1 MRRFSRSR
9 PPGDCLHGAYP
20 ELFEREHLRERLNF
34 YDMYVELALCAHHP
48 LPDMREAAQDRIALL
63 LSGHNHLDGLVW

>member
-1 MRRFSRSR
+1 
-9 PPGDCLHGAYP
+9 
-20 ELFEREHLRERLNF
+20 
-34 YDMYVELALCAHHP
+34 MYVELALCAHHP